1 MHTRTRTET
10 IWHRAGR
17 RSAARALALALT
29 LSLGAANGFAVAG
42 EACSAHSPA
51 HRVALVELYSSEGC
65 SSCPPAD
72 RWLSQLHDGV
82 PGAAFVPLELHVDY
96 WNRLGWADRFSQH
109 RFTERQENLAAYA
122 GGHLIYTPE
131 VFVAGHEMRDWAASD
146 FDARLREL
154 VAQPAQADV
163 SIRLAPVT
171 PGAASHAGGSGS
183 SGSGAGANTL
193 AFGIDA
199 QFTARSTAPRTLN
212 AYVAVYE
219 NQLSSQVDAGENS
232 GATLHHD
239 RVVREWLGP
248 VPFAGGVARIR
259 RDVML
264 SADASDTAPP
274 GRFGRAAFG
283 VAAFVEDAA
292 TGDVL
297 QAADLPACR

>member
-1 MHTRTRTET
+1 MHTRTHTKA
-10 IWHRAGR
+10 IWQRAAWAIALTAWLGV
-17 RSAARALALALT
+17 ANGLAL
-29 LSLGAANGFAVAG
+29 AG

-72 RWLSQLHDGV
+72 RWLSQLHDGS
-82 PGAAFVPLELHVDY
+82 PGAGFVPLELHVDY
-96 WNRLGWADRFSQH
+96 WNSLGWADRFSQH
-109 RFTERQENLAAYA
+109 RFTVRQERLAAYA

-131 VFVAGHEMRDWAASD
+131 VFVAGRELRDWAAAD
-146 FDARLREL
+146 FDARLHEL
-154 VAQPAQADV
+154 AAQPAQADV
-163 SIRLAPVT
+163 SILLLPAG
-171 PGAASHAGGSGS
+171 PGPASEAGAGGGSGL
-183 SGSGAGANTL
+183 GAGADAL
-193 AFGIDA
+193 ALGVDA
-199 QFTARSTAPRTLN
+199 QFTARSSVPHTLN

-219 NQLSSQVDAGENS
+219 NQLSSQVGAGENR

-248 VPFAGGVARIR
+248 VPLVGGVARIR
-259 RDVML
+259 RDVVL
-264 SADASDTAPP
+264 AADASDAAPP
-274 GRFGRAAFG
+274 GRFG